1 MNVWLCRH
9 NSVCDRAVAFS
20 KNQVSLDLKWHAI
33 CSNKFKCTSTNCLET
48 HSTSSRHLF
57 LPHQWADWA
66 CCVYFVDIS
75 LIVFVS
81 STLLSNS
88 LNLNSVM
95 CTGFCQIWV
104 TLCWLHV
111 TVQKAL
117 STNCH
122 IHRSKSS
129 FKGKAELVTHRCRDG
144 VLTKGE
150 SIQVHYLNKSIHTP
164 L

>member
-1 MNVWLCRH
+1 MFGSAVTTVYVTEPSLFPKIKFHWIWNDTQFVQI
-9 NSVCDRAVAFS
+9 NSNAPRQIVS
-20 KNQVSLDLKWHAI
+20 KHTVQSP
-33 CSNKFKCTSTNCLET
+33 
-48 HSTSSRHLF
+48 RHLF

-66 CCVYFVDIS
+66 YCIYFVDIS